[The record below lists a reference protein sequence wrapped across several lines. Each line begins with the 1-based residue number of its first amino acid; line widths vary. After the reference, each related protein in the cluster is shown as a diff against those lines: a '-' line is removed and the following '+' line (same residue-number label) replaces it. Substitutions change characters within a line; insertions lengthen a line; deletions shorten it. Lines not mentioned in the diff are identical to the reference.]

1 MAITPVSEINWF
13 LPFAIA
19 AIVAVVFLFLT
30 CYLADKLKKIRSYA
44 GIVETM
50 AECKGGTMGILVDKG
65 SNLIPFCVEYDM
77 KNKGLVK
84 HKRYTLLHPDLSKMD
99 VRHKLKGGPDVVFY
113 PLPGYFPFA
122 IQTSAALV
130 QLRDDLKKDPR
141 FSWIS
146 DELALLSA
154 FFNNSESFPIDV
166 NQIVKDSVSFGDEIP
181 EGYLEDDY
189 DDPEDQ
195 FDEEGSE
202 LIGIEE
208 GSELIDVEEER
219 ETDDADEY
227 KDGDSK

>member
-1 MAITPVSEINWF
+1 MSITPVSGINWF
-13 LPFAIA
+13 WPFVCSV
-19 AIVAVVFLFLT
+19 IVLIVFLAIT

-84 HKRYTLLHPDLSKMD
+84 HKRYTLLHPNLSKMD

-113 PLPGYFPFA
+113 PLPGYFPFS

-130 QLRDDLKKDPR
+130 QLKNDLKQDPR

-146 DELALLSA
+146 DELALVA
-154 FFNNSESFPIDV
+154 VFFNNSESFPIDV
-166 NQIVKDSVSFGDEIP
+166 KQIVKDSVSFGDEIP
-181 EGYLEDDY
+181 DGYLDD
-189 DDPEDQ
+189 DFPE
-195 FDEEGSE
+195 EY
-202 LIGIEE
+202 
-208 GSELIDVEEER
+208 EEEAF
-219 ETDDADEY
+219 EGDLEELEESEESEEY
-227 KDGDSK
+227 SKSADGDGE